1 MFSFT
6 KKRKFEINSHELIDF
21 LRILGRIGIQFK
33 IGGEYV
39 VADENGKTERFRR
52 VTVFGTR
59 KQIADILEAQDIIYD
74 YCSH

>member
-6 KKRKFEINSHELIDF
+6 KRRKFEVNAHELIDF

-33 IGGEYV
+33 ISGEYV
-39 VADENGKTERFRR
+39 VEDVDGKSERYRR

-59 KQIADILEAQDIIYD
+59 KQIADILEAQEIIYD
-74 YCSH
+74 YCSK

>member
-33 IGGEYV
+33 IGSEYTV
-39 VADENGKTERFRR
+39 EVEPGKSERFRK
-52 VTVFGTR
+52 VLVYGTR
-59 KQIADILEAQDIIYD
+59 KQIADILEAQDIIYE

>member
-6 KKRKFEINSHELIDF
+6 KRRKFEICVHELIDF

-33 IGGEYV
+33 IGSEYI
-39 VADENGKTERFRR
+39 VADENGKNERFRR
-52 VTVFGTR
+52 VTVYGTR
-59 KQIADILEAQDIIYD
+59 KQIADILEAQEIIYD

>member
-6 KKRKFEINSHELIDF
+6 KKRKFEISVHELIDF

-33 IGGEYV
+33 IGSEYTV
-39 VADENGKTERFRR
+39 EVDGKTERFRR

-59 KQIADILEAQDIIYD
+59 RQIADILEAQEIIYD
-74 YCSH
+74 YCSN